1 MKEINES
8 LKNKNL
14 TQKEYFIKSFAVLKT
29 ENIYLQS

>member
-14 TQKEYFIKSFAVLKT
+14 TQKEYFIKSFAVLK
-29 ENIYLQS
+29 EMFSKDRK